1 MSIPRIAIHRPVT
14 MFMISGVIVLLGA
27 ISLLRLPVDL
37 MPELQLPSVTI
48 RVSYPGVGPR
58 EMEESITRP
67 IEQAVSAVAGLEQVN
82 ATSSEGQSVIRL
94 NFAWGTNLNVAAD
107 DVRSRIDRIR
117 ARLPEEA
124 DSPIIFKFD
133 STAFPILF
141 LAVEGN
147 FTPVQLR
154 DIAENTLA
162 QRLERVPG
170 VAAVNVNGGLRRQ
183 ILVEL
188 SREKTSALGLS
199 VDRII
204 NLLTV
209 ENQNMPLGEVYEGDL
224 AYMLRSPG
232 QFTSLEEIGNL
243 VVMTRNGVPVYMRDI
258 AVIRDGAEDVRS
270 VIRVNGKPGVRLSI
284 NKQSGENTVEVSA
297 ALKREVEKINREV
310 QGIKLSVTSD
320 TAVFIDRSIHAVR
333 EAVVLGSFLV
343 VFIIFT
349 FLRSI
354 RSTLIICTSIPISIF
369 GTFALLYFGGYTLNT
384 MTFGGLALGVGMIV
398 DAAIVVLENT
408 ERHMH
413 MGKPPRQAA
422 IDGSEE
428 IWSAILA
435 STLTHVAVFVPLFFL
450 AGFSSVLFRQLSVV
464 VIFSLMM
471 SLFVAVTIV
480 PVLCALVLTPPV
492 PADQRKGVT
501 GRLFTWSERM
511 LDAMDE
517 GYRRILHLA
526 LAHRALVVGISVLLF
541 VASIFVFR
549 TLSYELMP
557 QTDEGEV
564 TVEAENA
571 VGTRIERMEALM
583 ATLEERIRQVVPEA
597 RTLVSSVG
605 GFGFQGSG
613 GQHRGQIT
621 IILSPRAERER
632 SSAQIATALR
642 RQLAGLPGTVVRARP
657 SGGNFQ
663 LQRILGGGTD
673 ARLALEI
680 RGYDLEDARRLSNEA
695 KLLMEQTK
703 GLADVRLAKDDAR
716 PELALRVDRDKAAIL
731 GLTVNQVATTV
742 RTNIAGTQAAFYR
755 ERGRE
760 YPIIVRL
767 RAEDR
772 QRIDNVNDVLVS
784 TPTGSLVQAKSLMRV
799 DNERGPVEIERKN
812 LERVTRVN
820 AELDGTLGDA
830 VDAVNARLPEL
841 RVPSDFTVG
850 FGAEVEEQAKAF
862 QQLKWLLL
870 LAVILVYAVMASQ
883 YESLRDPFIIMF
895 SIPLASIG
903 VVLALKLTGTAF
915 SLQAY
920 IGVIML
926 AGIVVSNAILL
937 VDYTT
942 TLRRR
947 DGLPLHEAVE
957 TAGRTRLR
965 PIIMTTL
972 TTILGLVPMSLA
984 FGEGAELQAP
994 LARVVIGG
1002 LAASTLITLVFV
1014 PTLYTIFEE
1023 GLPAWIRRVRGAKA
1037 PVTEGEA
1044 PATGH

>member
-14 MFMISGVIVLLGA
+14 MFMLSAVMVLIGA

-48 RVSYPGVGPR
+48 RVQYPGVGPR
-58 EMEESITRP
+58 EIEESITRP
-67 IEQAVSAVAGLEQVN
+67 LEQAVSAVAGLEQIN

-94 NFAWGTNLNVAAD
+94 NFAWGSNLNVAAD

-124 DSPIIFKFD
+124 DAPIVFKFD

-141 LAVEGN
+141 LAVGGD
-147 FTPVQLR
+147 FDPVQLR

-162 QRLERVPG
+162 PRLERVPG

-188 SREKTSALGLS
+188 SREKTTALGLS

-232 QFTSLEEIGNL
+232 QFTSLDEIRNL
-243 VVMTRNGVPVYMRDI
+243 VVLTRAGVPVYMRDI
-258 AVIRDGAEDVRS
+258 ATIRDGSEDVRS
-270 VIRVNGKPGVRLSI
+270 IIRVNGKPGVRMSI

-297 ALKREVEKINREV
+297 GLKREVERINREV
-310 QGIKLSVTSD
+310 QGVRLAVTND

-333 EAVVLGSFLV
+333 EAVILGSFLV
-343 VFIIFT
+343 IAIIFA
-349 FLRSI
+349 FLRSF
-354 RSTLIICTSIPISIF
+354 RSTVIICTSIPISIF

-413 MGKPPRQAA
+413 MGKSPYQAA

-450 AGFSSVLFRQLSVV
+450 AGFSSVLFRQLSIV
-464 VIFSLMM
+464 VIFSLTMA
-471 SLFVAVTIV
+471 LFVAVTIV
-480 PVLCALVLTPPV
+480 PVLCSLVLKPPV
-492 PADQRKGVT
+492 PADQRTGLT
-501 GRLFTWSERM
+501 GRLFTWSERV
-511 LDAMDE
+511 LDSMDE
-517 GYRRILHLA
+517 GYRKILHVA
-526 LAHRALVVGISVLLF
+526 LAHRPTVVAVSALLF
-541 VASIFVFR
+541 VASIFVFS

-571 VGTRIERMEALM
+571 VGTRIERMEATM
-583 ATLEERIRQVVPEA
+583 AQLEARIRKAVPEA
-597 RTLVSSVG
+597 RTLMTAVG

-613 GQHRGQIT
+613 GQHKGT
-621 IILSPRAERER
+621 VTVILSPRAERER
-632 SSAQIATALR
+632 SSAQIASALR
-642 RQLAGLPGTVVRARP
+642 RDLVGMAGTVVRTRP

-680 RGYDLEDARRLSNEA
+680 RGYDLDDARRLSSDA
-695 KLLMEQTK
+695 KSLMETTP

-716 PELALRVDRDKAAIL
+716 PELALRVDRDKAALL

-760 YPIIVRL
+760 YPIVVRL

-772 QRIDNVNDVLVS
+772 QRVDNVNDVLVS
-784 TPTGSLVQAKSLMRV
+784 TPTGALVQAKSLMRV

-812 LERVTRVN
+812 LERVNRVN
-820 AELDGTLGDA
+820 AELDGPLGDA
-830 VDAVNARLPEL
+830 VENVNARLGEL
-841 RVPSDFTVG
+841 RVPPDFSVG

-862 QQLKWLLL
+862 TQLRWLLL

-903 VVLALKLTGTAF
+903 VVLALKLTNTPF

-942 TLRRR
+942 TLRTR
-947 DGLPLHEAVE
+947 DKMPLRVAVE

-965 PIIMTTL
+965 PIVMTTL

-984 FGEGAELQAP
+984 IGEGAELQAP

-1023 GLPAWIRRVRGAKA
+1023 GLPALRRAKA
-1037 PVTEGEA
+1037 PAPAVDDSEA

>member
-1 MSIPRIAIHRPVT
+1 M
-14 MFMISGVIVLLGA
+14 
-27 ISLLRLPVDL
+27 
-37 MPELQLPSVTI
+37 
-48 RVSYPGVGPR
+48 
-58 EMEESITRP
+58 
-67 IEQAVSAVAGLEQVN
+67 
-82 ATSSEGQSVIRL
+82 
-94 NFAWGTNLNVAAD
+94 
-107 DVRSRIDRIR
+107 
-117 ARLPEEA
+117 
-124 DSPIIFKFD
+124 
-133 STAFPILF
+133 
-141 LAVEGN
+141 
-147 FTPVQLR
+147 
-154 DIAENTLA
+154 
-162 QRLERVPG
+162 
-170 VAAVNVNGGLRRQ
+170 
-183 ILVEL
+183 
-188 SREKTSALGLS
+188 
-199 VDRII
+199 
-204 NLLTV
+204 TV
-209 ENQNMPLGEVYEGDL
+209 
-224 AYMLRSPG
+224 
-232 QFTSLEEIGNL
+232 
-243 VVMTRNGVPVYMRDI
+243 
-258 AVIRDGAEDVRS
+258 
-270 VIRVNGKPGVRLSI
+270 
-284 NKQSGENTVEVSA
+284 NKQSGENTVNVA
-297 ALKREVEKINREV
+297 AGIKAEVERINREV
-310 QGIKLSVTSD
+310 QGIRLSVTND

-492 PADQRKGVT
+492 PADQRTGVA

-511 LDAMDE
+511 LEAMDD

-526 LAHRALVVGISVLLF
+526 LAHRPLVVGVSVLLF

-571 VGTRIERMEALM
+571 VGTRIERMEA
-583 ATLEERIRQVVPEA
+583 TLTQIEERIRKVVPEA
-597 RTLVSSVG
+597 RTLVTAVG
-605 GFGFQGSG
+605 GQGFQGSG
-613 GQHRGQIT
+613 AQHRGQIT
-621 IILSPRAERER
+621 VILSPRSERER
-632 SSAQIATALR
+632 SSAQIATELR
-642 RQLAGLPGTVVRARP
+642 RQLAGLPGTIVRARP

-680 RGYDLEDARRLSNEA
+680 RGYDLDDARRLSSDA
-695 KLLMEQTK
+695 KLLMEQTP

-760 YPIIVRL
+760 YPIVVRL

-784 TPTGSLVQAKSLMRV
+784 TPNGRLVQAKSLMRV

-862 QQLKWLLL
+862 AQLKWLLL

-942 TLRRR
+942 TLRTR
-947 DGLPLHEAVE
+947 DKLPLREAVE

-965 PIIMTTL
+965 PIVMTTL
-972 TTILGLVPMSLA
+972 TTILGLVPMSLGI
-984 FGEGAELQAP
+984 GEGAELQAP

-1023 GLPAWIRRVRGAKA
+1023 GLPALVRRARGVKA
-1037 PVTEGEA
+1037 PVGEGEA
-1044 PATGH
+1044 PAAPATGH

>member
-1 MSIPRIAIHRPVT
+1 MSIPRLAIHRPVT

-27 ISLLRLPVDL
+27 IALLRLPVDL

-48 RVSYPGVGPR
+48 RVAYPGVGPR

-188 SREKTSALGLS
+188 SREKTTALGLS

-204 NLLTV
+204 TLLTV

-224 AYMLRSPG
+224 SYMLRSPG

-243 VVMTRNGVPVYMRDI
+243 VVLTRDGVPVYMRDI
-258 AVIRDGAEDVRS
+258 AVIRDGAEDVRAL
-270 VIRVNGKPGVRLSI
+270 IRVNGKPGVRLSI
-284 NKQSGENTVEVSA
+284 NKQSGENTVDVSA

-320 TAVFIDRSIHAVR
+320 TSVFIDRSIAAVR
-333 EAVVLGSFLV
+333 EAVFLGSFLV
-343 VFIIFT
+343 VFIIFA
-349 FLRSI
+349 FLRSF

-492 PADQRKGVT
+492 PADQRTGLS
-501 GRLFTWSERM
+501 GRLFTWSERL
-511 LDAMDE
+511 LDAMDDR
-517 GYRRILHLA
+517 YRRILHVA
-526 LAHRALVVGISVLLF
+526 LAHRPIVVGASVLLF

-571 VGTRIERMEALM
+571 VGTRIERMEATL
-583 ATLEERIRQVVPEA
+583 ATLEAQIRRLTPEA
-597 RTLVSSVG
+597 RTIVSSVG
-605 GFGFQGSG
+605 GQGFQNI
-613 GQHRGQIT
+613 GQHRGTIT
-621 IILSPRAERER
+621 LILSPRSERQR
-632 SSAQIATALR
+632 SSAQIATDLR
-642 RQLAGLPGTVVRARP
+642 KQLAGLAGTVVRARP

-680 RGYDLEDARRLSNEA
+680 RGYDLDDARRLSNEA
-695 KLLMEQTK
+695 KLLMEQTT

-760 YPIIVRL
+760 YPIVVRL
-767 RAEDR
+767 RPEDR

-784 TPTGSLVQAKSLMRV
+784 TPTGKLVQAKSLMRV

-820 AELDGTLGDA
+820 AELDGPLGDA

-862 QQLKWLLL
+862 AQLRWLLL

-895 SIPLASIG
+895 SIPLAAIG
-903 VVLALKLTGTAF
+903 VVLALKLTNTAF

-942 TLRRR
+942 TLRTR
-947 DGLPLHEAVE
+947 DKMELRAAVE

-972 TTILGLVPMSLA
+972 TTILGLVPMSLGI
-984 FGEGAELQAP
+984 GEGAELQAP

-1023 GLPAWIRRVRGAKA
+1023 GLSAFRLKRPAAVSS
-1037 PVTEGEA
+1037 ENEA
-1044 PATGH
+1044 PAAGH

>member
-1 MSIPRIAIHRPVT
+1 MSIPRIAINRPVT
-14 MFMISGVIVLLGA
+14 MFMLSGVIVLLGA

-48 RVSYPGVGPR
+48 RVAYPGVGPR

-67 IEQAVSAVAGLEQVN
+67 LEQAVSAVAGLEQVN
-82 ATSSEGQSVIRL
+82 ATSSEGQAVIRL

-124 DSPIIFKFD
+124 DAPIVFKFD

-141 LAVEGN
+141 LAVEGDHDA
-147 FTPVQLR
+147 VKLR

-188 SREKTSALGLS
+188 SREKTTAMGLS

-204 NLLTV
+204 SLLTT

-232 QFTSLEEIGNL
+232 QFTSLDEIGSL
-243 VVMTRNGVPVYMRDI
+243 VVLTRNGVPVYMRDI
-258 AVIRDGAEDVRS
+258 AIIRDGSEDVRS
-270 VIRVNGKPGVRLSI
+270 LIRVNGKPGVRLSI

-310 QGIKLSVTSD
+310 QGVRLSVTND
-320 TAVFIDRSIHAVR
+320 TAVFIDRSIAAVR
-333 EAVVLGSFLV
+333 EAVFLGSFLV
-343 VFIIFT
+343 VFIIFA
-349 FLRSI
+349 FLRSF

-413 MGKPPRQAA
+413 MGKPPRLAA
-422 IDGSEE
+422 IEGSEE

-492 PADQRKGVT
+492 PADQRTGLT

-511 LDAMDE
+511 LDAMDD
-517 GYRRILHLA
+517 GYRKLLHVA
-526 LAHRALVVGISVLLF
+526 LAHRPTVIGVSVLLF

-571 VGTRIERMEALM
+571 VGTRIERMEA
-583 ATLEERIRQVVPEA
+583 TLSSLEARIRQVVPEA

-605 GFGFQGSG
+605 GMGFGTNS

-621 IILSPRAERER
+621 VILAPRAERER
-632 SSAQIATALR
+632 SSAEIATALR
-642 RQLAGLPGTVVRARP
+642 KQLAGQPGTIVRARP

-680 RGYDLEDARRLSNEA
+680 RGYDLDDARRLSNEA
-695 KLLMEQTK
+695 KLLMERTK

-767 RAEDR
+767 RPEDR
-772 QRIDNVNDVLVS
+772 QRVDNVNDVLVS
-784 TPTGSLVQAKSLMRV
+784 TPTGALVQAKSLMRV

-830 VDAVNARLPEL
+830 VDAVNAQLPSI

-862 QQLKWLLL
+862 DQLRWLLL

-942 TLRRR
+942 TLRTR
-947 DGLPLHEAVE
+947 DKLPLRVAVE

-965 PIIMTTL
+965 PIVMTTL
-972 TTILGLVPMSLA
+972 TTILGLVPMSLGI
-984 FGEGAELQAP
+984 GEGAELQAP

-1023 GLPAWIRRVRGAKA
+1023 GLSAFRREKQPAAA
-1037 PVTEGEA
+1037 VTDGDA
-1044 PATGH
+1044 PAVGH

>member
-1 MSIPRIAIHRPVT
+1 
-14 MFMISGVIVLLGA
+14 VL
-27 ISLLRLPVDL
+27 
-37 MPELQLPSVTI
+37 
-48 RVSYPGVGPR
+48 
-58 EMEESITRP
+58 
-67 IEQAVSAVAGLEQVN
+67 
-82 ATSSEGQSVIRL
+82 
-94 NFAWGTNLNVAAD
+94 
-107 DVRSRIDRIR
+107 
-117 ARLPEEA
+117 
-124 DSPIIFKFD
+124 
-133 STAFPILF
+133 
-141 LAVEGN
+141 
-147 FTPVQLR
+147 
-154 DIAENTLA
+154 
-162 QRLERVPG
+162 
-170 VAAVNVNGGLRRQ
+170 
-183 ILVEL
+183 
-188 SREKTSALGLS
+188 
-199 VDRII
+199 
-204 NLLTV
+204 
-209 ENQNMPLGEVYEGDL
+209 
-224 AYMLRSPG
+224 
-232 QFTSLEEIGNL
+232 
-243 VVMTRNGVPVYMRDI
+243 TRNGVPVYMRDI
-258 AVIRDGAEDVRS
+258 AVIRDGAEDIRS

-284 NKQSGENTVEVSA
+284 NKQSGENTVDVSA
-297 ALKREVEKINREV
+297 ALKREVDKINKDV
-310 QGIKLSVTSD
+310 QGVRLSVTSD
-320 TAVFIDRSIHAVR
+320 TAVFIDRSIAAVR
-333 EAVVLGSFLV
+333 EAVFLGSFLV
-343 VFIIFT
+343 VFIIFA

-354 RSTLIICTSIPISIF
+354 RSTVIICTSIPISIF

-422 IDGSEE
+422 LDGSEE

-492 PADQRKGVT
+492 PVDQRRGLT
-501 GRLFTWSERM
+501 GRLFTWSERVLEG
-511 LDAMDE
+511 LDD
-517 GYRRILHLA
+517 GYRKVLHVA
-526 LAHRALVVGISVLLF
+526 LAHRPTVVAVSALLF
-541 VASIFVFR
+541 VASIFVFS

-571 VGTRIERMEALM
+571 VGTRIERMEA
-583 ATLEERIRQVVPEA
+583 TLAQLEDRIRKVVPETQ
-597 RTLVSSVG
+597 TLVTAVG
-605 GFGFQGSG
+605 GQGFQGSG
-613 GQHRGQIT
+613 AQHRGQIT
-621 IILSPRAERER
+621 IILSPRGARAR
-632 SSAQIATALR
+632 SSADIATALR
-642 RQLAGLPGTVVRARP
+642 TQLAGLPGTVVRARP

-680 RGYDLEDARRLSNEA
+680 RGYDLDDARRLSTDA
-695 KLLMEQTK
+695 KLLMERTK

-716 PELALRVDRDKAAIL
+716 PELALRVDRDKAALL

-767 RAEDR
+767 RPEDR
-772 QRIDNVNDVLVS
+772 QRVDNVNDVLVS
-784 TPTGSLVQAKSLMRV
+784 TPTGALVQAKSLMRV

-830 VDAVNARLPEL
+830 VDAVNAQLSQL

-862 QQLKWLLL
+862 SQLRWLLL

-942 TLRRR
+942 TLRTR
-947 DGLPLHEAVE
+947 DKMPLREAVE

-965 PIIMTTL
+965 PIVMTTL
-972 TTILGLVPMSLA
+972 TTILGLVPMSLGI
-984 FGEGAELQAP
+984 GEGAELQAP

-1023 GLPAWIRRVRGAKA
+1023 GLSAFRRDKQPDAAVADA
-1037 PVTEGEA
+1037 DA
-1044 PATGH
+1044 PAVGH

>member
-1 MSIPRIAIHRPVT
+1 M
-14 MFMISGVIVLLGA
+14 
-27 ISLLRLPVDL
+27 
-37 MPELQLPSVTI
+37 
-48 RVSYPGVGPR
+48 
-58 EMEESITRP
+58 
-67 IEQAVSAVAGLEQVN
+67 
-82 ATSSEGQSVIRL
+82 
-94 NFAWGTNLNVAAD
+94 TN
-107 DVRSRIDRIR
+107 
-117 ARLPEEA
+117 
-124 DSPIIFKFD
+124 
-133 STAFPILF
+133 
-141 LAVEGN
+141 
-147 FTPVQLR
+147 
-154 DIAENTLA
+154 
-162 QRLERVPG
+162 
-170 VAAVNVNGGLRRQ
+170 
-183 ILVEL
+183 
-188 SREKTSALGLS
+188 
-199 VDRII
+199 
-204 NLLTV
+204 
-209 ENQNMPLGEVYEGDL
+209 
-224 AYMLRSPG
+224 
-232 QFTSLEEIGNL
+232 
-243 VVMTRNGVPVYMRDI
+243 
-258 AVIRDGAEDVRS
+258 
-270 VIRVNGKPGVRLSI
+270 
-284 NKQSGENTVEVSA
+284 
-297 ALKREVEKINREV
+297 
-310 QGIKLSVTSD
+310 D

-333 EAVVLGSFLV
+333 EAVILGSFLV
-343 VFIIFT
+343 IAIIFA
-349 FLRSI
+349 FLRSF
-354 RSTLIICTSIPISIF
+354 RSTVIICTSIPISIF

-422 IDGSEE
+422 IEGSEE

-464 VIFSLMM
+464 VIFSLLMA
-471 SLFVAVTIV
+471 LFVAVTIV

-492 PADQRKGVT
+492 PVDQRKGIT
-501 GRLFTWSERM
+501 GRLFTWSERV
-511 LDAMDE
+511 LDGMDE
-517 GYRRILHLA
+517 GYRKLLRVA
-526 LAHRALVVGISVLLF
+526 LAHRPTVVAVSALLF
-541 VASIFVFR
+541 VASIFVFT

-571 VGTRIERMEALM
+571 VGTRIERMEATM
-583 ATLEERIRQVVPEA
+583 SQLEDRIRQVVPEA
-597 RTLVSSVG
+597 RTLVTAVG
-605 GFGFQGSG
+605 GQGFQGSG
-613 GQHRGQIT
+613 GLHRGT
-621 IILSPRAERER
+621 VTVILSPRSERER
-632 SSAQIATALR
+632 SSAEIATALR
-642 RQLAGLPGTVVRARP
+642 KQLAGLPGTVVRARP

-680 RGYDLEDARRLSNEA
+680 RGYDLDDARRLSNDA
-695 KLLMEQTK
+695 KLLMEQTP

-716 PELALRVDRDKAAIL
+716 PELALRVDRDKAALL

-760 YPIIVRL
+760 YPIVVRL
-767 RAEDR
+767 RPEDR
-772 QRIDNVNDVLVS
+772 QRVDNVNDVLVS
-784 TPTGSLVQAKSLMRV
+784 TPTGRLVQAKSLMRV

-830 VDAVNARLPEL
+830 VDNVNARLGQL
-841 RVPSDFTVG
+841 RVPRDFTVG

-862 QQLKWLLL
+862 AQLRWLLL

-942 TLRRR
+942 TLRTR
-947 DGLPLHEAVE
+947 DKMALREAVE

-965 PIIMTTL
+965 PIVMTTL
-972 TTILGLVPMSLA
+972 TTILGLVPMSLGI
-984 FGEGAELQAP
+984 GEGAELQAP

-1023 GLPAWIRRVRGAKA
+1023 GLSAFRRGSSPPRPSPRATPRPSRG
-1037 PVTEGEA
+1037 
-1044 PATGH
+1044 